1 MTEFRYKNNF
11 EKLLNAIYGRRLFAG
26 RPTTFV
32 NVTLRAYAIFNNALL
47 SSEYSK
53 LLFPR
58 HIVYH
63 GN

>member
-11 EKLLNAIYGRRLFAG
+11 EKLLNAIYVRRLFAG
-26 RPTTFV
+26 RAATFV
-32 NVTLRAYAIFNNALL
+32 NVTLRSYAIFNNALL

-58 HIVYH
+58 HTVYH